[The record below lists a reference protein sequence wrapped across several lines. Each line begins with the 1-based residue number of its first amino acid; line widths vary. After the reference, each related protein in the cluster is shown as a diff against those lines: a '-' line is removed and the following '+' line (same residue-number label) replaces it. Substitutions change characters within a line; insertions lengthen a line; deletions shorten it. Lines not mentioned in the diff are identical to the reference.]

1 MNYEDLNNVP
11 ARSLVGRS
19 STVVFAP
26 ENAYLNEGDDW
37 TLAKVSFKDGDGEL
51 RYFSAFKGSCSDECW
66 DELVRLVREFEERSS
81 RTRWVYATDVR
92 ATVSEKYLNIN
103 PSQSSEVKVGPL
115 NEFGLHEE

>member
-1 MNYEDLNNVP
+1 MDYEDLNNVP
-11 ARSLVGRS
+11 ARSPVGRS
-19 STVVFAP
+19 TTIVFSP

-51 RYFSAFKGSCSDECW
+51 RYFSAFKGSCSDEVW

-81 RTRWVYATDVR
+81 RTRWVFATRVK

-103 PSQSSEVKVGPL
+103 LTAQSEVQVGPL
-115 NEFGLHEE
+115 SEFGLHEE

>member
-19 STVVFAP
+19 TTIVFSP
-26 ENAYLNEGDDW
+26 ENAYLNEGGDW
-37 TLAKVSFKDGDGEL
+37 TLAKVSFLDGDGEL

-66 DELVRLVREFEERSS
+66 DELVRLVREFDQRSS

-92 ATVSEKYLNIN
+92 ATISEKYLNIN
-103 PSQSSEVKVGPL
+103 PSSSSEVKVGPL
-115 NEFGLHEE
+115 SEFGLHEE